1 MTDTITICFYGS
13 SDHELEVKLADF
25 YRNDIDLIVDSVLK
39 LQFNNIKIVTG
50 GYGGIMNSIA
60 EKFASKK
67 KGSVKNIE
75 IIGITCDA
83 YDFEY
88 PNVETYNSS
97 NDYSIYNNVVIQSE
111 NFADRIQAMIELS
124 DLFIV
129 LPGKQGTLSELLI
142 TCESYSF
149 GQYILNGKKTKILIH
164 EYWKTLLN
172 GTSPTNDPYFRK
184 FNDTILEYFDNGNIE
199 SHISSFVSEN
209 PSTNSS
215 NTSSVVPLSDY
226 WQGMIIELK
235 KNICKSI
242 MGRLYEENGLLAR
255 LSIDNENSILGLD
268 FGWFHTYNNTS
279 RNGSYHSYSTQ
290 KYIDLTSKFFEQ
302 YNSIMLSKFQRN
314 FDYAFL
320 DGLLDNSGNLSYYT
334 GKPIYQ
340 KDNSK
345 NDSDFLKL
353 RDFLNES
360 RYGQTLIWKG
370 FKTKLGEEVSNT
382 ENENESDVLIFSVFL
397 LLNHRIPKKNID
409 KINQLLADFLLKA
422 SATKSGELFKE
433 KDKDIINQ
441 ATRAAISQVMARNTS
456 HNIGAH
462 VMNKLIGDLNY
473 DTLFKKKNYNSV
485 ELITLYTE
493 TIKKWNQDRLKDNKL
508 ELTEEEQK
516 QKILLDQI
524 SIFNNYVKCRMDYL
538 ADISFGTPL
547 MQTNK
552 YAYADLFKELDK
564 VRLLLEHISG
574 LDNFEFEIKFTRNG
588 KEFKKDNQGE
598 GEDDLLVAIPNDILG
613 TQAFYNI
620 LENIIRNS
628 AKHAQK
634 PTEIDINGN
643 SIKKTTVFTV
653 NFIDTLEVDTNGE
666 IKRVIDYCECI
677 EVGCTKAHKK
687 EIENSL
693 NEFIVV
699 EVYDNIPVEKPDEKL
714 DLEESDIK
722 EFNDKKTALP
732 KDNKFSSYI
741 DKLVFSQNKKL
752 NENILQENKLRS
764 YSLGLVEMDA
774 SAAYLRKRPV
784 EFINHR
790 SYDIQYDESWSRNT
804 EKNKEEGRDQ
814 VTHRG
819 TNCRHFL
826 KAFKKVEDG
835 KNYLGYR
842 FFLHRPAVVLVVTDL
857 LNDDIEKKEKLRKE
871 GIWLIEPTEFKKD
884 LTEGKV
890 YPHEFV
896 IHTDLSDYTT
906 KVKINDEETEVK
918 LLEYF
923 KTSLPLRILD
933 IQGKDLLTVL
943 EKKPENIVS
952 ACWSKWFDKLK
963 DKNQCSN
970 HTAEHN
976 DYFYNIKWTYNE
988 YACHSIVL
996 IDHLY
1001 KVDGSPDAVKA
1012 KQLWGE
1018 LEDKKCYAE
1027 ALSSLAQSKLPNYYK
1042 IVNQHCKNEIGL
1054 KKMLKCYIKNM
1065 DEMIELKFVES
1076 AFTKV
1081 VVIDERIQEAS
1092 VSRDFMTIKF
1102 DRLYQKMNVIVPNK
1116 DDINLS
1122 ASSYDI
1128 TLINKL
1134 KQYLGFPI
1142 NEKEKNGNIQDI
1154 TIGLNNND
1162 FILIHYSIF
1171 ERMFEKNEINGMLEY
1186 IVNKGINVV
1195 LTSGRGTPENLTPKA
1210 RFVNLSSVINAFVEV
1225 RSKYIITYLLNS
1237 SRKSNKI

>member
-60 EKFASKK
+60 EKFASKNK
-67 KGSVKNIE
+67 VSVKNIE

-209 PSTNSS
+209 PSTKSS

-353 RDFLNES
+353 RDFLNKS

-485 ELITLYTE
+485 ELFTLYTE
-493 TIKKWNQDRLKDNKL
+493 TIKKWNQDRLKDNKP

-574 LDNFEFEIKFTRNG
+574 LDNFEFKIKFQKNG
-588 KEFKKDNQGE
+588 VDLNETN
-598 GEDDLLVAIPNDILG
+598 DLLVAIPNDILG

-628 AKHAQK
+628 AKHSDK
-634 PTEIDINGN
+634 SKLGEKENV
-643 SIKKTTVFTV
+643 VFTV
-653 NFIDTLEVDTNGE
+653 NFIDNVEKVDG
-666 IKRVIDYCECI
+666 YCSNEKCDRTQ
-677 EVGCTKAHKK
+677 CNKAHKK

-699 EVYDNIPVEKPDEKL
+699 EVYDNIPVEKLDEKL

-722 EFNDKKTALP
+722 EFNDKKTALS

-764 YSLGLVEMDA
+764 YSLGLVEMGA

-826 KAFKKVEDG
+826 KAFKKTVDVETEENG
-835 KNYLGYR
+835 VKKTETQNYLGYR
-842 FFLHRPAVVLVVTDL
+842 FFLHRPAVVLVVTEL
-857 LNDDIEKKEKLRKE
+857 LKDDNEKKEKLRKE
-871 GIWLIEPTEFKKD
+871 GIWLIEPKDFEKD
-884 LTEGKV
+884 LKEGKV
-890 YPHEFV
+890 FPHEFV
-896 IHTDLSDYTT
+896 IHTGLKDCETIIKNEEP
-906 KVKINDEETEVK
+906 KVN
-918 LLEYF
+918 LLEHY
-923 KTSLPLRILD
+923 KTSLPIRILEL
-933 IQGKDLLTVL
+933 KDQKLNEILGEEP
-943 EKKPENIVS
+943 EKIVCD
-952 ACWSKWFDKLK
+952 CWIKWFDKLK
-963 DKNQCSN
+963 QKNICSN
-970 HTAEHN
+970 HTDEHSSR
-976 DYFYNIKWTYNE
+976 FYSIKGNYNE
-988 YACHSIVL
+988 YACHSMVL

-1001 KVDGSPDAVKA
+1001 KDDGSPDIEKA
-1012 KQLWGE
+1012 KQLWKE
-1018 LEDKKCYAE
+1018 LEEKECHAE
-1027 ALSSLAQSKLPNYYK
+1027 ALSSLAQSKLPDYYK
-1042 IVNQHCKNEIGL
+1042 IVNLYCKNEIGG
-1054 KKMLKCYIKNM
+1054 KKIFQCYLQKMHDTVKQQIA
-1065 DEMIELKFVES
+1065 ES
-1076 AFTKV
+1076 AFAKV
-1081 VVIDERIQEAS
+1081 VVIDERIQEAAEN
-1092 VSRDFMTIKF
+1092 RDFMSIKY
-1102 DRLYQKMNVIVPNK
+1102 DRLYQKMNVIVPKK
-1116 DDINLS
+1116 DAINLS
-1122 ASSYDI
+1122 ASSYDT
-1128 TLINKL
+1128 TLINNL
-1134 KQYLGFPI
+1134 KQYLGFSI
-1142 NEKEKNGNIQDI
+1142 NEKENNGNIQDI

-1171 ERMFEKNEINGMLEY
+1171 ERMFEKKEINGMLEQ
-1186 IVNKGINVV
+1186 IANKGINVV

-1210 RFVNLSSVINAFVEV
+1210 RFVNLSSVIKAFVDV
-1225 RSKYIITYLLNS
+1225 RSKYLINYLLNS